1 MTTQTTRQLV
11 LNLTVG
17 SVWAQLLDLADSQPY
32 TAASPG
38 RGDLKWL
45 SALNLHS
52 VEATVE
58 FAISTDNSIAD
69 QERLM
74 PPLPLA
80 QFESRI
86 DNRGFTIPSTFGV
99 WARMVPTS
107 GSDGNMTVQ
116 GNVLEIVPD

>member
-11 LNLTVG
+11 LNILV
-17 SVWAQLLDLADSQPY
+17 SNVWTALLDLSTGSPY

-45 SALNLHS
+45 AAFNLDPI
-52 VEATVE
+52 EGTVE
-58 FAISTDNSIAD
+58 FAIGVDATIAD

-80 QFESRI
+80 QHETRI
-86 DNRGFTIPSTFGV
+86 DNRGFTIPSAFGI
-99 WARMVPTS
+99 WARAVPTS
-107 GSDGNMTVQ
+107 GSLPNMNVS
-116 GNVLEIVPD
+116 GNVLEIIPD